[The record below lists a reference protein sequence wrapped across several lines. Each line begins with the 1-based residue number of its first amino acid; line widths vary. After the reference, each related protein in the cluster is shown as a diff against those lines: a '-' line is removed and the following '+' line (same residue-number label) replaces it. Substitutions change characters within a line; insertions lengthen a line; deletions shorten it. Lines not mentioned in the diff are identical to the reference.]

1 MKKLLITSI
10 LTILTLPAFADDA
23 SNPFANAK
31 TADEAWGIFETESQN
46 ILNKYKS
53 QLKNKEFK
61 KLTELRQDLLENKPA
76 TSAEISDEKSKTNE
90 QDKDKNTQAKDT
102 KETKQKGKVKRELT
116 EEELLEFLPDTIV
129 DSHAHCWRAEDDP
142 FDRSKFPK
150 KWVFRGQKRHA
161 GGESTKMGACCKKI
175 L

>member
-23 SNPFANAK
+23 SNPFAGAK

-61 KLTELRQDLLENKPA
+61 N
-76 TSAEISDEKSKTNE
+76 
-90 QDKDKNTQAKDT
+90 
-102 KETKQKGKVKRELT
+102 
-116 EEELLEFLPDTIV
+116 
-129 DSHAHCWRAEDDP
+129 
-142 FDRSKFPK
+142 
-150 KWVFRGQKRHA
+150 
-161 GGESTKMGACCKKI
+161 
-175 L
+175 